1 MSRPHR
7 RPPRLFLLA
16 CALGTVLLE
25 PTLGQS
31 QGEIDR
37 LWRDYEKRRDL
48 IDKDLAKKRE
58 AALGP
63 VTRDFAAKMQRLA
76 DDATRAGKLTEALA
90 AREALARVLVPGKW
104 EFESGPGG
112 VSGDAEFL
120 DSGRISGPPIFQAWS
135 VENSQ
140 LVIHCGDGTVYKYPL
155 PSDWA
160 AARSLKGT
168 ATKDQKTWEI
178 RLLRR

>member
-1 MSRPHR
+1 MLRTDRPTTAI
-7 RPPRLFLLA
+7 FLLA
-16 CALGTVLLE
+16 CAVGTVSLM
-25 PTLGQS
+25 PAVGQS

-37 LWRDYEKRRDL
+37 LWRDYEKRREL

-90 AREALARVLVPGKW
+90 AREAVARVMVPGKW

-120 DSGRISGPPIFQAWS
+120 DSGRISGPPIFQAWT

-155 PSDWA
+155 PADWA

-168 ATKDQKTWEI
+168 ATKDQKTWDI